1 MFPKVLSELRS
12 CVKVQMAV
20 LGSLPVPNS
29 PYSFF
34 GYKATMNLN
43 QNCCSPYSLPHC
55 PIAKTA
61 RCPCETGQ
69 IVFTSSSFRSSLRHN
84 PLSVVA
90 ELRRLYQNYM
100 HVVLY
105 CPFKKPSV
113 RLFRLALCVS
123 VSVCLSAS
131 LCLCLS
137 VCLSPCLPVCLCL
150 PLSLCLSLC
159 VSLCVSVCLYAP
171 VSLCLCLSVC
181 LSLSVSV
188 SLSLSVCLS
197 LSERWHSTTLVSRCY
212 SKRYARCNRVFD
224 IAPHLD
230 TAHAET
236 KNGE

>member
-1 MFPKVLSELRS
+1 MFPKVLSELGS

-20 LGSLPVPNS
+20 PGSLPVPNS

-34 GYKATMNLN
+34 GHKATMNLN

-55 PIAKTA
+55 PIARTA

-69 IVFTSSSFRSSLRHN
+69 VVFTSSSFRSSLRQS

-123 VSVCLSAS
+123 VSVCLRLSVSVCLSAS

-137 VCLSPCLPVCLCL
+137 VSVCLSVSLPA
-150 PLSLCLSLC
+150 CLSLSPSVSVS
-159 VSLCVSVCLYAP
+159 VSLCVFVCLCLYAP

-181 LSLSVSV
+181 LSLSLSVSV
-188 SLSLSVCLS
+188 SLSLRTLALHYLS
-197 LSERWHSTTLVSRCY
+197 FTLFVIVN
-212 SKRYARCNRVFD
+212 AMHAVTVF
-224 IAPHLD
+224 
-230 TAHAET
+230 
-236 KNGE
+236 